1 MGKMT
6 IAVDQY
12 RRPKSAGQFDALLK
26 AWQRGEDV
34 AWADLMAA
42 WVKAPTA
49 PATRE
54 TILKIIQDGELICRS
69 LDAPPTVDLST
80 PAVTGTE
87 ASGGIPAATDTP
99 TQ

>member
-6 IAVDQY
+6 IAAGSY
-12 RRPKSAGQFDALLK
+12 KRPKSARQFDKLLK

-49 PATRE
+49 PVTRE
-54 TILKIIQDGELICRS
+54 TIVKIIQCLKKR
-69 LDAPPTVDLST
+69 
-80 PAVTGTE
+80 
-87 ASGGIPAATDTP
+87 
-99 TQ
+99 

>member
-12 RRPKSAGQFDALLK
+12 QKLKSAGQFDALLK

-54 TILKIIQDGELICRS
+54 TILKIIQCLKKR
-69 LDAPPTVDLST
+69 P
-80 PAVTGTE
+80 
-87 ASGGIPAATDTP
+87 
-99 TQ
+99 

>member
-6 IAVDQY
+6 IAVGPY
-12 RRPKSAGQFDALLK
+12 KRPKSAAQFDKLLK

-49 PATRE
+49 PLTRE
-54 TILKIIQDGELICRS
+54 TIVKVI
-69 LDAPPTVDLST
+69 
-80 PAVTGTE
+80 
-87 ASGGIPAATDTP
+87 SGLENEQTDREE
-99 TQ
+99 

>member
-6 IAVDQY
+6 IAVEQY
-12 RRPKSAGQFDALLK
+12 RWPKGAGQFDALLK

-54 TILKIIQDGELICRS
+54 TIQKTIQCLKQR
-69 LDAPPTVDLST
+69 
-80 PAVTGTE
+80 
-87 ASGGIPAATDTP
+87 
-99 TQ
+99 